1 MDSRTPDSVPP
12 RAASSTR
19 AGWVRAPM
27 DGSSPRTSWAAVAG
41 MVIVA
46 LAIEIETEPLSERQ
60 STLTVS
66 EFVARF

>member
-1 MDSRTPDSVPP
+1 
-12 RAASSTR
+12 
-19 AGWVRAPM
+19 M